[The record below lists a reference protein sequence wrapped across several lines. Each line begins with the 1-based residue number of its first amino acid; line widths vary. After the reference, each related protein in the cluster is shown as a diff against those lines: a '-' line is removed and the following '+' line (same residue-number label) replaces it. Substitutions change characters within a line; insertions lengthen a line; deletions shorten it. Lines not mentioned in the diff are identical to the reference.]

1 MAKQKISNS
10 AIFLCFLLC
19 ACGPSKTNKC
29 SHHVC
34 IEKGVDATCLEP
46 GMTEKKYCD
55 ICGEVFSDHEE
66 IKPHGHNVVHIPE
79 LEAGIQYKG
88 YKEWEYCDICG
99 TVLVEKEETDR
110 IVSKDEVFSKTY
122 ENTAYFTINLHKDNV
137 PHTTDIIVEHSGLE
151 ERFHLNN
158 SIQFE
163 YPNMEA
169 NTLYRFVFDTRYED
183 GDFENLIDVTRYIN
197 TSDPS
202 LPFVEIETANTEWP
216 SSLGIK
222 NPYDELSRTQT
233 ENNYVYCSLS
243 LFDKNKTKL
252 FSSYESEDEKFT
264 NARIK
269 LRGNTSVY
277 SEKTPY
283 KLKLASKTDLLK
295 DLLPNRSAKTYKD
308 KEWILLAEKSLK
320 TAFGFGVNSYIS
332 GENQLNGQFV
342 EVYVNGDYRG
352 VYYLCEA
359 VKQGSGSGA
368 KQSRVAIDDDG
379 FIVEND
385 HYWWNEDVHFKTNFS
400 SLKHAYTFK
409 YPDSDDVED
418 YQIEYIKNKIIDFEN
433 IILNNDQSYTDLIE
447 VESFS
452 AWLLTHDLLGTFDS
466 DGSNIYITK
475 KDSADSKLKMG
486 PCWDFDSIKR
496 IELNGF
502 CNARTNEDLYFAK
515 LLEYESFMES
525 YYSIFDAKK
534 DDLRSTIETQFLQ
547 YPIGELNNAISCED
561 LRWST
566 QSQSC
571 MSFYEGMLEY
581 LQGKIEFINSSR

>member
-169 NTLYRFVFDTRYED
+169 NTLYRFVFDNRYED

-222 NPYDELSRTQT
+222 TLTMNFLEHKQKTTMFIVRLTYLIKTKPSSFLLMKAKMKSLQMLELSCVVTH
-233 ENNYVYCSLS
+233 
-243 LFDKNKTKL
+243 
-252 FSSYESEDEKFT
+252 
-264 NARIK
+264 
-269 LRGNTSVY
+269 
-277 SEKTPY
+277 
-283 KLKLASKTDLLK
+283 
-295 DLLPNRSAKTYKD
+295 RSIVKRRH
-308 KEWILLAEKSLK
+308 
-320 TAFGFGVNSYIS
+320 IS
-332 GENQLNGQFV
+332 
-342 EVYVNGDYRG
+342 
-352 VYYLCEA
+352 
-359 VKQGSGSGA
+359 
-368 KQSRVAIDDDG
+368 
-379 FIVEND
+379 
-385 HYWWNEDVHFKTNFS
+385 
-400 SLKHAYTFK
+400 
-409 YPDSDDVED
+409 
-418 YQIEYIKNKIIDFEN
+418 
-433 IILNNDQSYTDLIE
+433 
-447 VESFS
+447 
-452 AWLLTHDLLGTFDS
+452 
-466 DGSNIYITK
+466 
-475 KDSADSKLKMG
+475 
-486 PCWDFDSIKR
+486 
-496 IELNGF
+496 
-502 CNARTNEDLYFAK
+502 
-515 LLEYESFMES
+515 
-525 YYSIFDAKK
+525 
-534 DDLRSTIETQFLQ
+534 
-547 YPIGELNNAISCED
+547 
-561 LRWST
+561 
-566 QSQSC
+566 
-571 MSFYEGMLEY
+571 
-581 LQGKIEFINSSR
+581 